1 MLIYFF
7 NHRSICVT
15 HKFGDIFL
23 RHSQKQTAA
32 CEVVAQGMKHQIIV
46 QIIVFLE
53 TVPVG
58 GDIVAAEITHELAAG
73 GMLNDEVGKFL

>member
-23 RHSQKQTAA
+23 RHSQQQAAA
-32 CEVVAQGMKHQIIV
+32 CKMVTQGMEYKV
-46 QIIVFLE
+46 DTTDRTE
-53 TVPVG
+53 P
-58 GDIVAAEITHELAAG
+58 GDIVGLQFTPDDLHIMKKG
-73 GMLNDEVGKFL
+73 